1 MAQVSYNPSTV
12 ASKDS
17 RVAATTISPEV
28 SQWLRQYYDLTQ
40 TEQAPAQP
48 VRFVKLAYEP
58 EGDYTAPIER
68 LAANAEGETSLD
80 EIIRRSPYNL
90 LLGTTGSGKTYQL
103 QNLWRRQAYRMLD
116 QVEQASS
123 QTSPD
128 NASTKNS
135 ANPSWLALYLN
146 LGQLTGLM
154 PDLEKVGRSPN
165 FFQTLLERA
174 AGQPFPEDLL
184 TTFTPLLLLDNLE
197 LLDPALAPLF
207 FYRLNQWLGQQAP
220 GARILIGCR
229 HLSFSLYHPWFK
241 AEQNWQVYVL
251 PGFDWPQT
259 RAALAGQLEDSTLA
273 EIEQT
278 GLTGLFTHP
287 ALHNLSQ
294 PLAIVA
300 KGGEAGA
307 EVSGDAPVSAF
318 VQLLRDFLNRTFGT
332 RPELARSLAQTS
344 TLLPEEAVNGAPLV
358 VENSP
363 LAIEAVNPASH
374 YARQRRANRESS
386 PFEQASQAGLVEK
399 HPVTGRWRP
408 VNPALDRLL
417 AAWFCLHLEPETL
430 ANTLG
435 RTLATATADD
445 PHLGDF
451 LRLLYRLNSPEQRPA
466 LFSAL
471 LKPAPIPARL
481 DLLLKLGQADPAF
494 GQAWRDWLAAPAA
507 ELGEHHFKQQVLQLS
522 AGLSDLS
529 KDQPRPWLAEPA
541 LLNLAEQRPA
551 EPGLHLALGQAQEQL
566 GKPAQALFSY
576 RRAYQ
581 LAEMPA
587 LDSALNVARLLLQQ
601 GRPAQ
606 AAEPLV
612 EINQK
617 LVESQ
622 AEVAN
627 QLALVKRAQK
637 DYAAACQYARQAVS
651 LNRLPAYRLNLA
663 LSLYDKGE
671 AAPAE
676 QELVNLTAEQPDF
689 ADAFCDLGR
698 IQLARGAHDLAFVNL
713 RRAVELSAT
722 TARYLYSL
730 GRSLLA
736 GERPE
741 EAYSY
746 LRAAWEQSADN
757 AEYGAMF
764 GLVAFKLRRIEEA
777 RAALQSVLKLA
788 GDSEAETYSR
798 AGVLVYLAA
807 SEYATGNYLAAAE
820 VLALALKEDHANP
833 RLQILA
839 GRVWEAAGQPGL
851 ALAAYREAA
860 NLLKTASHEDS
871 AAGIPTE
878 VMAACQL
885 GLARCYRL
893 AEQLAE
899 ADTYLQAAKL
909 LQPDEPETLYEA
921 GQLAMACQNY
931 VQAAGWFS
939 AGLETLTVEGRKSHA
954 CVPLA
959 KVESQLPDLSP
970 QPLALNTLS
979 GRGWLELF
987 SSENQLAFDLSRQYA
1002 AALSALHQDAKAQEI
1017 LHRQLKRLAMDQTGS
1032 LLVNVRRAALYY
1044 QLGLSLLATNQAEQA
1059 LNCLSLAAGGAPDNV
1074 EYRLGLARAL
1084 LANGQADRALAE
1096 LEQARAL
1103 VPAGSTL
1110 FAEIARLQLEARAG
1124 SLDAT
1129 ILLNSLNLYLR
1140 ALEAAPEKAEYLYQA
1155 ALLAYHLRYQN
1166 QAGQLIARLLSAIS
1180 YQPSAIS
1187 SQPPADQ
1194 VMGLKAQLLAACNLE
1209 RGGQLEAALAEI
1221 KQALNA
1227 VEVDRLSATSNQPP
1241 ATQSSIY
1248 NRQSTIVNLQS
1259 SIALVAARLQRKLG
1273 RLTQMEQTLATLELP
1288 AGPLNLQAA
1297 IWGERGWLATARQL
1311 YPQAVENYR
1320 QAVESLRQFLDAG
1333 NQPELD
1339 ALYEEAS
1346 LFDGESRRQ
1355 LLLADHT
1362 LAYAS
1367 ALQQV
1372 QQVSEALAQLDEA
1385 VKLNPRLAAAH
1396 ILRGKLWQGQG
1407 QTQQALDA
1415 LTQAAKLESSPALQ
1429 YELGRLY
1436 LKLNRAEEAIEA
1448 LKQAAANPEIGSQS
1462 EYYAS
1467 LGQAY
1472 QLEGKNGLARA
1483 AYTRALQLDPH
1494 DPKLHQAVARCYLEE
1509 GEPLAAVQP
1518 LQEAVVR
1525 EPANSSYR
1533 LELAQLYE
1541 ELGWLQDAASEYEQA
1556 TRLSQTNSRAWL
1568 WSGQLLVKIGRNEL
1582 ALEALHQALS
1592 LDDKLP
1598 EAHYEVGRLYLKAY
1612 QDSLREQDKLPPD
1625 LQGMFGEVYAEA
1637 GVIKPAVG

>member
-1 MAQVSYNPSTV
+1 MAQVTYNPSTV

-17 RVAATTISPEV
+17 RVAANISPELD
-28 SQWLRQYYDLTQ
+28 QWLRQYYNAAGQ
-40 TEQAPAQP
+40 EENPALP
-48 VRFVKLAYEP
+48 ARFVKLACES
-58 EGDYTAPIER
+58 EGDYTAQIER
-68 LAANAEGETSLD
+68 LPASAEGETSLN
-80 EIIRRSPYNL
+80 ELVRRSPYNL

-103 QNLWRRQAYRMLD
+103 QNLWRWQGRQVLAQL
-116 QVEQASS
+116 EQSS
-123 QTSPD
+123 GQTLPN
-128 NASTKNS
+128 NASTKSS
-135 ANPSWLALYLN
+135 ANPPWLALYLN
-146 LGQLTGLM
+146 LGQLTHLM

-184 TTFTPLLLLDNLE
+184 AAFTPLLLLDNLE

-207 FYRLNQWLGQQAP
+207 FYRLNQWLGQNAP
-220 GARILIGCR
+220 GARLLIGCR
-229 HLSFSLYHPWFK
+229 HLNFSLYHPWFK

-251 PGFDWPQT
+251 QGFDWPQV
-259 RAALAGQLEDSTLA
+259 RAGLAGQLEDSTLD

-294 PLAIVA
+294 PLSIVA
-300 KGGEAGA
+300 KGGEASG
-307 EVSGDAPVSAF
+307 ESQVSGF
-318 VQLLRDFLNRTFGT
+318 TRLLRDFLNRTFGT

-344 TLLPEEAVNGAPLV
+344 TLLPEEAVSGAQLV

-386 PFEQASQAGLVEK
+386 QLEQASQAGLVEK

-417 AAWFCLHLEPETL
+417 AAWFCLHLEPAAL
-430 ANTLG
+430 ANTLS
-435 RTLATATADD
+435 RTLATATTDD

-451 LRLLYRLNSPEQRPA
+451 LRLLYRLNTPEQRPA

-494 GQAWRDWLAAPAA
+494 GQAWRDWLAEPAA

-529 KDQPRPWLAEPA
+529 KGQSRPWLAETA

-587 LDSALNVARLLLQQ
+587 LDSALNLARMLLQQ

-617 LVESQ
+617 LIESQ

-637 DYAAACQYARQAVS
+637 DYAAACQYARQAVR
-651 LNRLPAYRLNLA
+651 LNNLPAYRLNLA
-663 LSLYDKGE
+663 LNLYDKGE
-671 AAPAE
+671 AAQAE
-676 QELVNLTAEQPDF
+676 QELVTLTAEQPDF

-698 IQLARGAHDLAFVNL
+698 IQLARGAHDLAFANL

-757 AEYGAMF
+757 AEYGAMY

-777 RAALQSVLKLA
+777 RSALHSALELA
-788 GDSEAETYSR
+788 KTDETDTFSR

-820 VLALALKEDHANP
+820 ALCQALKEDPDNA

-860 NLLKTASHEDS
+860 SLLKTAAHDDS
-871 AAGIPTE
+871 AANVPTE
-878 VMAACQL
+878 VMAACEL

-939 AGLETLTVEGRKSHA
+939 AGLEALTVESRKS
-954 CVPLA
+954 
-959 KVESQLPDLSP
+959 KVESQLPALST
-970 QPLALNTLS
+970 QHSTLRTLTDGS
-979 GRGWLELF
+979 WLELF

-1032 LLVNVRRAALYY
+1032 PLLNIRRAALYY
-1044 QLGLSLLATNQAEQA
+1044 QLGLSLLATGQAEQA
-1059 LNCLSLAAGGAPDNV
+1059 LNCLSLAAGSASDNV

-1084 LANGQADRALAE
+1084 LANGQDDRALAE

-1103 VPAGSTL
+1103 VPAGSQF
-1110 FAEIARLQLEARAG
+1110 FAEIARLQLEARTG

-1166 QAGQLIARLLSAIS
+1166 QAGQLIARLQAIFS
-1180 YQPSAIS
+1180 PQPPATS

-1194 VMGLKAQLLAACNLE
+1194 STMLRAQLLAACNLE
-1209 RGGQLEAALAEI
+1209 RSGQLEAALTEI
-1221 KQALNA
+1221 KKALSA
-1227 VEVDRLSATSNQPP
+1227 VEVDRL
-1241 ATQSSIY
+1241 QSS
-1248 NRQSTIVNLQS
+1248 QSAMAQGHVVVNLQS

-1288 AGPLNLQAA
+1288 SGPPNGPGPRSLQAA
-1297 IWGERGWLATARQL
+1297 VWGERGWLATAREL

-1333 NQPELD
+1333 NQPDLD

-1355 LLLADHT
+1355 LLLADYT
-1362 LAYAS
+1362 LAYAR
-1367 ALQQV
+1367 ALCQV

-1396 ILRGKLWQGQG
+1396 ILRGKLLQGQG
-1407 QTQQALDA
+1407 QTQEALDA

-1429 YELGRLY
+1429 YELGLLY

-1556 TRLSQTNSRAWL
+1556 TKLSQTNSRAWL
-1568 WSGQLLVKIGRNEL
+1568 RSGQLLVKIGRNEQ
-1582 ALEALHQALS
+1582 ALDALHQALS

-1612 QDSLREQDKLPPD
+1612 QASLREQDKLPPD

-1637 GVIKPAVG
+1637 GVIKPAAVG

>member
-1 MAQVSYNPSTV
+1 MAQVSYNPTS
-12 ASKDS
+12 AGSKDS
-17 RVAATTISPEV
+17 RVAANISPELD
-28 SQWLRQYYDLTQ
+28 QWLRQYYAGAGQ
-40 TEQAPAQP
+40 EENPALP
-48 VRFVKLAYEP
+48 ARFVKLAYEP
-58 EGDYTAPIER
+58 EGDYTAQIER
-68 LAANAEGETSLD
+68 LPASVEGETGLD
-80 EIIRRSPYNL
+80 LAELIQRSPYNL

-103 QNLWRRQAYRMLD
+103 QSLWRRQARRLLAQLEPGAAPMP
-116 QVEQASS
+116 AGSA
-123 QTSPD
+123 T
-128 NASTKNS
+128 NKNGS
-135 ANPSWLALYLN
+135 NLPWLALYLN
-146 LGQLTGLM
+146 LGRLTSLV
-154 PDLEKVGRSPN
+154 PDLDKVGRSPN

-174 AGQPFPEDLL
+174 AGQPFPEDLPGS
-184 TTFTPLLLLDNLE
+184 FTPLLLLDNLE

-207 FYRLNQWLGQQAP
+207 FYRLNQWLGQNAP
-220 GARILIGCR
+220 GARLLIGCR

-241 AEQNWQVYVL
+241 TEQNWQVYVL
-251 PGFDWPQT
+251 QGFDWLQV
-259 RAALAGQLEDSTLA
+259 RAGLAGQLEASTLA
-273 EIEQT
+273 EIEHT

-287 ALHNLSQ
+287 ALHNLSR
-294 PLAIVA
+294 PVS
-300 KGGEAGA
+300 KGGEDSGA
-307 EVSGDAPVSAF
+307 SPVSGF
-318 VQLLRDFLNRTFGT
+318 TQLLRNFLNRTFGSQ
-332 RPELARSLAQTS
+332 PELARSLAQTS
-344 TLLPEEAVNGAPLV
+344 TLLPEEAVSGVKLA

-374 YARQRRANRESS
+374 YARQHRPNPETGQL
-386 PFEQASQAGLVEK
+386 EQAGQAGLVEK

-417 AAWFCLHLEPETL
+417 AAWFCLHLEPEAL

-435 RTLATATADD
+435 RTLATAAADD
-445 PHLGDF
+445 PNLSGF
-451 LRLLYRLNSPEQRPA
+451 LRLLYRLNNPEQRPA

-494 GQAWRDWLAAPAA
+494 GQAWRDWLAEPAA

-522 AGLSDLS
+522 AGLADLS
-529 KDQPRPWLAEPA
+529 KDQPRPWLAETA

-581 LAEMPA
+581 LAGLPA
-587 LDSALNVARLLLQQ
+587 LDSALHLARMLLQQ

-612 EINQK
+612 EISQK

-637 DYAAACQYARQAVS
+637 DYEAACQYARQAVR
-651 LNRLPAYRLNLA
+651 LNSLPAYRLNLA

-671 AAPAE
+671 AAQAE
-676 QELVNLTAEQPDF
+676 QELVRLTAEQPDF

-698 IQLARGAHDLAFVNL
+698 IQLARGAHDLAFANL

-746 LRAAWEQSADN
+746 LRAAWEQSAGN

-764 GLVAFKLRRIEEA
+764 GLVAFKLRRIDEA
-777 RAALQSVLKLA
+777 RSALQKALELA
-788 GDSEAETYSR
+788 TEDEAASYSR

-820 VLALALKEDHANP
+820 ALCQALKEDLDNP

-860 NLLKTASHEDS
+860 GLLKTAAHDDS
-871 AAGIPTE
+871 TARVPTE

-921 GQLAMACQNY
+921 GQLALACQNY

-939 AGLETLTVEGRKSHA
+939 AGLEN
-954 CVPLA
+954 LA
-959 KVESQLPDLSP
+959 KPHVYGPTAKAPDQTEVFSLDGS
-970 QPLALNTLS
+970 
-979 GRGWLELF
+979 WLELF

-1032 LLVNVRRAALYY
+1032 PLLNTRRGVLYY
-1044 QLGLSLLATNQAEQA
+1044 QLGLSLLATSQAEQA
-1059 LNCLSLAAGGAPDNV
+1059 LNCLSLAAGSAPENV

-1103 VPAGSTL
+1103 VPAGSQL

-1124 SLDAT
+1124 ALDAT

-1166 QAGQLIARLLSAIS
+1166 QAGQLIARLLEAASR
-1180 YQPSAIS
+1180 
-1187 SQPPADQ
+1187 QPPADQ
-1194 VMGLKAQLLAACNLE
+1194 VMSLKAQLLAACNLE
-1209 RGGQLEAALAEI
+1209 RGGQLEAALVEI
-1221 KQALNA
+1221 KKALSA
-1227 VEVDRLSATSNQPP
+1227 VEVDQLQASQSAM
-1241 ATQSSIY
+1241 ALGHVV
-1248 NRQSTIVNLQS
+1248 VNLQS
-1259 SIALVAARLQRKLG
+1259 TIQLVAARLQRKLG
-1273 RLTQMEQTLATLELP
+1273 RLTPMEQTLATLELP

-1333 NQPELD
+1333 NQPDLD

-1346 LFDGESRRQ
+1346 LFDGESSRQ
-1355 LLLADHT
+1355 LLLADYT
-1362 LAYAS
+1362 LAYAR
-1367 ALQQV
+1367 ALCQV

-1385 VKLNPRLAAAH
+1385 VKLNPKLAAAH
-1396 ILRGKLWQGQG
+1396 ILRGKLLQSQGQS
-1407 QTQQALDA
+1407 QEALEA
-1415 LTQAAKLESSPALQ
+1415 LTQAATLESSPALQ
-1429 YELGRLY
+1429 YELGLLY
-1436 LKLNRAEEAIEA
+1436 MKLNRAEEAIEA

-1556 TRLSQTNSRAWL
+1556 TKLSQTNSRAWL
-1568 WSGQLLVKIGRNEL
+1568 RSGQLLVKIGRNEQAL
-1582 ALEALHQALS
+1582 AALHQALS

-1612 QDSLREQDKLPPD
+1612 QTSLREQDKLPPD

-1637 GVIKPAVG
+1637 GVIKPAAVG